1 MIFYVEDRDPVQDL
15 GGLCECFLFDARS
28 EWSVVDFHVH
38 EHFELLYTLKGSFE
52 LTAENHTYILDKGSV
67 ALIHPME
74 PHATRAD
81 DLDNT
86 AYLCLKFTPDALYS
100 VNQPLF
106 ELKYI
111 SPFIRFSERHV
122 HVYSADQIH
131 DSSLDEL
138 LRAILAERQN
148 EEYGY
153 EMALRAYVSQ
163 VLLWFIRDWH
173 RSRESQDVDER
184 SLIRL
189 QNALSYIDAHLS
201 SELHAQDVADALGM
215 GLSTFSR
222 FFSTAAGMS
231 LPSYVRSRRLSRAA
245 LLLSD
250 SELSIADVAQETG
263 FNTASYLISCFRNQY
278 GITPSQFRK
287 LHTSSEN

>member
-1 MIFYVEDRDPVQDL
+1 MNFYVEDRDPTQDL
-15 GGLCECFLFDARS
+15 GGLCECFVFDVRS
-28 EWSVVDFHVH
+28 EWNIVDFHVH

-52 LTAENHTYILDKGSV
+52 LTAENRTHTLDKGSV
-67 ALIHPME
+67 ALIHPQE

-81 DLDNT
+81 DPENT

-111 SPFIRFSERHV
+111 SPFIRFSDRHV
-122 HVYSADQIH
+122 HVYSADQLH
-131 DSSLDEL
+131 DSGLDAL
-138 LRAILAERQN
+138 LRAILAERRA

-153 EMALRAYVSQ
+153 EMALRAYVGQ

-173 RSRESQDVDER
+173 RSRESATVDDR

-189 QNALSYIDAHLS
+189 QSALTYIDDHLS
-201 SELHAQDVADALGM
+201 GELRAQDVADALGM

-222 FFSTAAGMS
+222 FFTAAAGMS
-231 LPSYVRSRRLSRAA
+231 FPAYVRSRRLSRAA

-250 SELSIADVAQETG
+250 SDLSIADVALETG
-263 FNTASYLISCFRNQY
+263 FSTASYLILCFRNQY
-278 GITPSQFRK
+278 GMTPSQFRK
-287 LHTSSEN
+287 LYSSAPQ

>member
-1 MIFYVEDRDPVQDL
+1 MNFYVENRDPIQDL

-28 EWSVVDFHVH
+28 EWNVVDFHVH

-52 LTAENHTYILDKGSV
+52 LTAENHTHILSKGSV

-111 SPFIRFSERHV
+111 SPFIRFSEQHV
-122 HVYSADQIH
+122 HVYSAGQIH

-138 LRAILAERQN
+138 LRAILAERRA

-184 SLIRL
+184 SMIRL
-189 QNALSYIDAHLS
+189 QNALSYIDAHLDG
-201 SELHAQDVADALGM
+201 ELHAQDVAESLGM

-222 FFSTAAGMS
+222 FFSSAAGMS
-231 LPSYVRSRRLSRAA
+231 FPAYVRSRRLSRAA

-250 SELSIADVAQETG
+250 SRKSIADVAVETG
-263 FNTASYLISCFRNQY
+263 FNTASYLIYCFRSQY
-278 GITPSQFRK
+278 GVTPSQFRK
-287 LHTSSEN
+287 LYASADQ